1 MNVLISGGSKNGKT
15 RYALEIAVKLSGND
29 KKYYVATMIPCD
41 NEDSVR
47 IENHINER
55 NGMGFETLEIGR
67 NIENCLEKD
76 GAQSTFLIDSI
87 TALLSNEMFSSN
99 ETGNV
104 DLNAEKRCIDGLT
117 EVANNTKNAIF
128 VTDYIF
134 SDAETYDKITEK
146 YRQFLANIN
155 IALAKKCDVVL
166 ELCAGTTVFYKG
178 GEKL

>member
-15 RYALEIAVKLSGND
+15 RYALDIAAMLSGNG

-47 IENHINER
+47 IENHIKER
-55 NGMGFETLEIGR
+55 EGMGFETLEIGC
-67 NIENCLEKD
+67 NIANCLENN

-87 TALLSNEMFSSN
+87 TALLSNEMFSSFEN
-99 ETGNV
+99 ECY

-117 EVANNTKNAIF
+117 EIADNSKNTIF

-134 SDAETYDKITEK
+134 SDAEIYDETTEQ
-146 YRQFLANIN
+146 YRRFLANIN
-155 IALAKKCDVVL
+155 NTLAEKCDVVI
-166 ELCAGTTVFYKG
+166 ELCAGNIIFYKG